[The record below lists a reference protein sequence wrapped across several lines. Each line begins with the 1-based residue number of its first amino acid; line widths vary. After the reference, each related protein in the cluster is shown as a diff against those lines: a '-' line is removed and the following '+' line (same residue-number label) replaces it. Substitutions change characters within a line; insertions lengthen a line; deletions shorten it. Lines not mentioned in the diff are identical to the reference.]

1 MRQKQLV
8 SKKLDQLE
16 NMLNKLNFQFRE
28 LPLNGDQAR
37 ELRNFVDFIK
47 EHVADI
53 QTLINNESNE
63 WR

>member
-47 EHVADI
+47 EHVSDI

>member
-37 ELRNFVDFIK
+37 ELRNFVDYIK

>member
-28 LPLNGDQAR
+28 LPLNGNQAR
-37 ELRNFVDFIK
+37 ELRNFVDYIK

>member
-16 NMLNKLNFQFRE
+16 NMLNKLNFQYRE
-28 LPLNGDQAR
+28 LPINSDQAR

-47 EHVADI
+47 EHVSDI

>member
-37 ELRNFVDFIK
+37 EMRNFVTFLK

>member
-16 NMLNKLNFQFRE
+16 NMLNKLNFKFRE
-28 LPLNGDQAR
+28 LPLSIQSSQ
-37 ELRNFVDFIK
+37 ELRGFVDQIK
-47 EHVADI
+47 EHVSDI
-53 QTLINNESNE
+53 QTLINNEGNE